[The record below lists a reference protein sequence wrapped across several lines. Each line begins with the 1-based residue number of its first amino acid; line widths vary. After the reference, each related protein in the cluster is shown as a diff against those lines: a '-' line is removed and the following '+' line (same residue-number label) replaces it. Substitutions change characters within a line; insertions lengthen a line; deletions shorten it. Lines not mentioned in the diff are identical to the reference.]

1 MILGIT
7 PSFISQKRVLSQS
20 LKGSTNPT
28 SPALSKR
35 CLASDEVSFTGGKD
49 KTIADIATNTFE
61 DLFKDYYEKKRP
73 DREVMGVRFVNALKS
88 IAEDLQEYGFI
99 FPKAIEDKAVKGKAA
114 YIDKWRR
121 SGSRPMDSVRSTL
134 YNKNLYDL
142 NLILTKLLPAMED
155 NGYKLLLV
163 PEERTG
169 RRVKNWMLDLD
180 FRLKDLAP
188 EMIAKLPPEIQ
199 KCISKPQ
206 KSGYEDIQM
215 RFVDTTLKPKDR
227 IPQELII
234 LFGENYSKAKNDE
247 HYYVYEITRDL
258 KDKLSVSQIESPQ
271 MHSHEKRIQ
280 DNIKILRD
288 LLNNTI
294 SKPLYINAK
303 AQDFYGEEPT
313 LPVGLSKAQVSALTG
328 LMEGIRSRIILYY
341 KAELDK
347 LKNASLV
354 EEVEKLLSTAQK
366 SSEKTDKTVS
376 ISEVLESNE
385 QLIENLKKQRNED
398 LKIVKDAQKRLMET
412 IEKFGEKD

>member
-7 PSFISQKRVLSQS
+7 PNIKTH
-20 LKGSTNPT
+20 KT
-28 SPALSKR
+28 SMPKCSNNVASPLNKR
-35 CLASDEVSFTGGKD
+35 CLTADTVSFTGNKGKLVG
-49 KTIADIATNTFE
+49 KATNTFE
-61 DLFKDYYEKKRP
+61 DLFKDYYEEVLP
-73 DREVMGVRFVNALKS
+73 QREIMGRRFVNALKS
-88 IAEDLQEYGFI
+88 VAEELKEFGFE
-99 FPKAIEDKAVKGKAA
+99 FPKAIEDKAVKGQEA

-180 FRLKDLAP
+180 FRLKDIAP

-328 LMEGIRSRIILYY
+328 LMEGIRSRIVLYY